1 METVTLNANVR
12 TKSGKGVSRRL
23 RTAGEIPA
31 VSYGRGKDTTNLSIK
46 HDELRDILLSER
58 GRNSIIRMAV
68 DGADAYE
75 VMVKEYT
82 VHPMSRQ
89 LLHADF
95 MRVDSSMSID
105 VKVPFRTTG
114 RSKGVG
120 QGGTLLVQVRMLRLR
135 CKTSSIP
142 VAIEHDVSDLDI
154 DDIVKVGDLALP
166 EGVEALM
173 PAERKVVMV
182 APPRVDTSKSDEGA
196 EAEEGEA
203 AEPAAS

>member
-12 TKSGKGVSRRL
+12 VKSGKGVSRRL
-23 RTAGEIPA
+23 RTSGQIPA
-31 VSYGRGKDTTNLSIK
+31 VSYGRGKDTANLSIQ
-46 HDELRDILLSER
+46 HDALRDILLSER
-58 GRNSIIRMAV
+58 GRNSIIQMSV
-68 DGADAYE
+68 DGGAAYN

-82 VHPMSRQ
+82 VHPLSRK

-95 MRVDSSMSID
+95 VRVDGDTRID

-135 CKTSSIP
+135 CTTNSIP
-142 VAIEHDVSDLDI
+142 VAIEHDVTELDI
-154 DDIVKVGDLALP
+154 DEVVKVGDLALP

-182 APPRVDTSKSDEGA
+182 APPRVDNSKKDG
-196 EAEEGEA
+196 EAEA
-203 AEPAAS
+203 AEGEEKAEA